1 MATPG
6 VSRFGLSYTKVSTL
20 WYNQRGV
27 SDITVRVSEEELDVL
42 DSLAAAC
49 GGDHEAVV
57 RAVVRHEVQQELL
70 RVAVERYSDGEVGMR
85 GAAAIAGLSI
95 TEMMRAANEREVLS
109 NYDAS
114 ELRRDVDA
122 LR

>member
-1 MATPG
+1 M
-6 VSRFGLSYTKVSTL
+6 L
-20 WYNQRGV
+20 WYSQRDV

-42 DSLAAAC
+42 GRLTAAR
-49 GGDHEAVV
+49 GEGHGAVV